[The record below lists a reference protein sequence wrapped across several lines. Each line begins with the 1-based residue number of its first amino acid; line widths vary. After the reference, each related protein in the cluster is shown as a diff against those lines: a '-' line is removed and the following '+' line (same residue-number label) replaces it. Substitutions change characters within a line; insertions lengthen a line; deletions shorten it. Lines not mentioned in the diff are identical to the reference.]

1 MRASICLLAIA
12 LAGCTTWGYKS
23 RTGNLYPPNDWQLVK
38 VLWSP
43 PPAGTYEEVGMC
55 SVLGGA
61 AFITS
66 DVDMFNKLRKAAADL
81 GADAVIVI
89 REGSSRAAWASGV
102 RFMEPLWRIRQRQ
115 QLVIRLPKELRNRHQ
130 MAEAILTLYLSFM
143 KEDHAGRILGTETS
157 CSPAASFARS
167 QRLGRM
173 ATTQVT

>member
-1 MRASICLLAIA
+1 MKLDPSLVTFSPPQTMKVILFANLRTAISVSICLLAIA

-43 PPAGTYEEVGMC
+43 PPAGTYEEIGMC

-81 GADAVIVI
+81 GADAVIVM
-89 REGSSRAAWASGV
+89 REGSSRAAWGSGSGSWNAYGGYVSASSWASDY
-102 RFMEPLWRIRQRQ
+102 P
-115 QLVIRLPKELRNRHQ
+115 RNFGI
-130 MAEAILTLYLSFM
+130 AIKWL
-143 KEDHAGRILGTETS
+143 ATE
-157 CSPAASFARS
+157 
-167 QRLGRM
+167 
-173 ATTQVT
+173 

>member
-1 MRASICLLAIA
+1 MKVILFANLRTAISVSICLLAIA

-43 PPAGTYEEVGMC
+43 PPAGTYEEIGMC

-81 GADAVIVI
+81 GADAVIVM
-89 REGSSRAAWASGV
+89 REGSSRAAWGSGSGSWNAYGGYVSASSWASDY
-102 RFMEPLWRIRQRQ
+102 P
-115 QLVIRLPKELRNRHQ
+115 RNFGI
-130 MAEAILTLYLSFM
+130 AIKLL
-143 KEDHAGRILGTETS
+143 
-157 CSPAASFARS
+157 ARS
-167 QRLGRM
+167 KS
-173 ATTQVT
+173 